1 MVHALGRVGE
11 IQARLVQL
19 NDLVAGGTGVTS
31 TTAATAATDT
41 TTATTFADALAA
53 ATGTAATTAADA
65 AVGAAV
71 GTGGATGSDIVT
83 AAEKYLGV
91 PYVFGGEDSSGMD
104 CSGLVQT
111 VYADMGIDVPR
122 LVSGQMTI
130 GTEVASLADA
140 KPGDLIVT
148 GGGEHI
154 LIYAGNNQ
162 VIHAPYEGRTVCK
175 VDAYMDDSEIDTI
188 RRVIPDTATAST
200 ASTAAATASTG
211 STDLLS
217 AAFASLFNTSSSNSA
232 LSSSALSTSA
242 LSTSALSSSALS
254 SSALSSSALS
264 TSALTASGLYS

>member
-1 MVHALGRVGE
+1 MVNALGRVGE

-19 NDLVAGGTGVTS
+19 NDLVAGTTGVTS
-31 TTAATAATDT
+31 TPATTATTD

-53 ATGTAATTAADA
+53 ATGTSAPTAADT
-65 AVGAAV
+65 AVP
-71 GTGGATGSDIVT
+71 TGGTTGSAIVT

-188 RRVIPDTATAST
+188 RRVIPDTPTAST
-200 ASTAAATASTG
+200 ASTTTATAATG

-217 AAFASLFNTSSSNSA
+217 AAFASLFNSSSSSSA
-232 LSSSALSTSA
+232 LSSSAVSTSA
-242 LSTSALSSSALS
+242 LSTSALSSSALP
-254 SSALSSSALS
+254 A
-264 TSALTASGLYS
+264 SALTASGLYS